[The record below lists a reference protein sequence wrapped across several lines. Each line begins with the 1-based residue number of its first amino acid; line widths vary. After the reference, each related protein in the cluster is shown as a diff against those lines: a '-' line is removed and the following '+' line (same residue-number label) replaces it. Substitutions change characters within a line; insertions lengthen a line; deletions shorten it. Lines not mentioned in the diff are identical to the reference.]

1 LYLLKSEFFRSFKS
15 KITIGWIRSTR
26 RRPERRPQSKEVSLK
41 TVAAL
46 VAVAAGFAASHANAQ
61 VVAQAP
67 STVPTTAVVGSTAW
81 PGYYSGGSTVNESWA
96 RGKAELMRA
105 AGEQDLNSSLA
116 ARNWE
121 VARKAAIDNW
131 AYQIRTK
138 NEVRDERLARD
149 KAEHPPLSPTQ
160 QQYLTRIRDP
170 KRLSPSQLTAD
181 GVIHWPSVLKT
192 EEFEAARTQLDTLFA
207 DRAQGSTAADEV
219 TRKID
224 AAAIE
229 MTKALEQTTST
240 IPAME
245 RVNAKNFLASLRFE
259 AHRRPAA
266 GEEQVA
272 AATK

>member
-1 LYLLKSEFFRSFKS
+1 M
-15 KITIGWIRSTR
+15 
-26 RRPERRPQSKEVSLK
+26 K

-46 VAVAAGFAASHANAQ
+46 VVVAASFAASHAHAQ
-61 VVAQAP
+61 VVVHAS
-67 STVPTTAVVGSTAW
+67 STVPTTAVVGSYAAS
-81 PGYYSGGSTVNESWA
+81 PGYYGGGSTVNESWA
-96 RGKAELMRA
+96 RGQADLMRA
-105 AGEQDLNSSLA
+105 AGEQDLKSSLA
-116 ARNWE
+116 AKNWE

-192 EEFEAARTQLDTLFA
+192 GEFEAARKQLDALFA
-207 DRAQGSTAADEV
+207 DRAQGSTPADEV
-219 TRKID
+219 TRKVD
-224 AAAIE
+224 AVAIE
-229 MTKALEQTTST
+229 MTKALEQTTSD

-245 RVNAKNFLASLRFE
+245 RVNAKNFVASLRFE